1 MRVLL
6 SMVAVLVG
14 VLPAGAVAAAP
25 APAPAPSASASAPT
39 VGAAPLTWGVAPS
52 TRKGP
57 DGRAAFN
64 YKLDPG
70 AELTDY
76 AGISNYS
83 GQPITVDLYASDA
96 FTTPSGGFD
105 LLPAAQEPTD
115 VGTWVAFE
123 SRYRRLV
130 IPSKSRVDVPFRLTV
145 PRNATPGDHAG
156 GIVAS
161 IAEPGTDAGG
171 NRVRVDRRVGARIYL
186 RVTGEL
192 APAFT
197 VERLDAG
204 YDGTFNPL
212 RGGTVTATYRVRNTG
227 NVRLTGTPRVEVAGP
242 FGIGRRSAGAA
253 ALPEI
258 LPGGEYTA
266 TVQVRGAAPLFR
278 LDVDFGLSPV
288 AVNASM
294 PVPAATGHT
303 AVWAW
308 PWPQAV
314 LLLLLA
320 AGVWL
325 LLYRRRA
332 HARALATARAEGRA
346 EATTSPETGPELSDA
361 NPTKSRG
368 T

>member
-1 MRVLL
+1 MA
-6 SMVAVLVG
+6 AVLAG

-25 APAPAPSASASAPT
+25 TPTPSPSASAP
-39 VGAAPLTWGVAPS
+39 AAGTAAVTWGVAPS
-52 TRKGP
+52 SRKGP
-57 DGRAAFN
+57 DGRAAFT

-83 GQPITVDLYASDA
+83 SSPITVDVYASDA

-105 LLPAAQEPTD
+105 LLPAAQKPTD
-115 VGTWVAFE
+115 VGTWVVFE
-123 SRYRRLV
+123 PRYRRLV

-171 NRVRVDRRVGARIYL
+171 NRVRVDRRVGARVYL

-204 YDGTFNPL
+204 YDGTLNPL
-212 RGGTVTATYRVRNTG
+212 GGGTVAATYRVRNTG
-227 NVRLTGTPRVEVAGP
+227 NVRLSGTPRVEVAGP
-242 FGIGRRSAGAA
+242 FGLGRRTVDAP

-266 TVQVRGAAPLFR
+266 TVELRGAAPLVR
-278 LDVDFGLSPV
+278 LGVDLDLAPV
-288 AVNASM
+288 AVNAAT
-294 PVPAATGHT
+294 PVPAAAGHAT
-303 AVWAW
+303 VWAW
-308 PWPQAV
+308 PWSQGA
-314 LLLLLA
+314 LLLLCGGA
-320 AGVWL
+320 VWL
-325 LLYRRRA
+325 WLYRRRA
-332 HARALATARAEGRA
+332 TARALAAARAQGRA
-346 EATTSPETGPELSDA
+346 EAASPEAPSRLSDA
-361 NPTKSRG
+361 LPTPSRG
-368 T
+368 QD

>member
-1 MRVLL
+1 
-6 SMVAVLVG
+6 MVAVLAG
-14 VLPAGAVAAAP
+14 VLPAGPVAAAP
-25 APAPAPSASASAPT
+25 PPSPSAPAPAA
-39 VGAAPLTWGVAPS
+39 GAAPVTWGVAPS
-52 TRKGP
+52 SRKGP
-57 DGRAAFN
+57 DGRAAFT

-83 GQPITVDLYASDA
+83 GQPITVDVYASDA

-105 LLPAAQEPTD
+105 LLPAAQRPTD
-115 VGTWVAFE
+115 VGAWVVFE
-123 SRYRRLV
+123 PRYRRLV

-145 PRNATPGDHAG
+145 PRDATPGDHAG

-171 NRVRVDRRVGARIYL
+171 NRVRVDRRVGARVYL

-204 YDGTFNPL
+204 YGGTLNPFA
-212 RGGTVTATYRVRNTG
+212 GGTVTATYRVRNTG
-227 NVRLTGTPRVEVAGP
+227 NVRLTGRPRVEIAGP
-242 FGIGRRSAGAA
+242 FGIGRRGVDAA

-258 LPGGEYTA
+258 LPGDEYTV
-266 TVQVRGAAPLFR
+266 TTRVPGAIPLFR
-278 LDVDFGLSPV
+278 LDVDVELAPV
-288 AVNASM
+288 PVNATAAA
-294 PVPAATGHT
+294 PAATGHA

-308 PWPQAV
+308 PGPQAV
-314 LLLLLA
+314 LLLLC
-320 AGVWL
+320 AGAVWL
-325 LLYRRRA
+325 VLYRRRA
-332 HARALATARAEGRA
+332 SARALAAARAQGRA
-346 EATTSPETGPELSDA
+346 EAAASPAAGPELSDA
-361 NPTKSRG
+361 NTTRSRG